1 MGLGKHINR
10 KQNLG
15 NRKSIRNKTDNKSKF
30 VQSKLVFS
38 SKISNKIIECTK
50 CGMTYSNQSNEDMMM
65 HNKFHDLRING
76 RKWSNNWG
84 QHVHLVEESQYG
96 SLATPLLSQ
105 DSCFADDERIVMV
118 RPNHSA
124 EVNATL
130 EIMALVNN
138 ELNAPHD
145 ENSFWSNEN
154 GTGKAFIYVKNGRAV
169 GVVTI
174 EILGK
179 DRGRWMIYKNKVIV
193 QKSRPQFIL
202 GISRI
207 WVCKSQRLNGIATKL
222 LNAARQNAI
231 LGKII
236 DKQFVAW
243 SQPSDNGGKMAL
255 RYNSVKHNSG
265 EILVPCY
272 I

>member
-1 MGLGKHINR
+1 MGLDKNINR
-10 KQNLG
+10 KQKTG
-15 NRKSIRNKTDNKSKF
+15 NRKSIRTKTNNKSKF
-30 VQSKLVFS
+30 LQSTLVFP
-38 SKISNKIIECTK
+38 SKISNKVIQCTK
-50 CGMTYSNQSNEDMMM
+50 CGMTYSNQSHEDIMM
-65 HNKFHDLRING
+65 HDKFHDPRING
-76 RKWSNNWG
+76 RKWSTNWG
-84 QHVHLVEESQYG
+84 QQVHLVEDSTYG
-96 SLATPLLSQ
+96 SLSTPLLSQ
-105 DSCFADDERIVMV
+105 NSCLAADERIIMV
-118 RPNHSA
+118 RPNHNA

-130 EIMALVNN
+130 EIMTLVNN

-145 ENSFWSNEN
+145 ENSFWSQEN
-154 GTGKAFIYVKNGRAV
+154 STGKAFIYVKNGKAV

-222 LNAARQNAI
+222 LNAARQNTI
-231 LGKII
+231 PGKII
-236 DKQFVAW
+236 DKKFVAW
-243 SQPSDNGGKMAL
+243 SQPSENGGKMAL